1 MRFAQPVIF
10 AAMALFLAVASADD
24 AENAR
29 AAFQSGDY
37 ETALTLWQ
45 PLAEAGHADSQFGLG
60 QMYGNGFGVAMDDA
74 QAIKWYSLAAG
85 QGHAK
90 AQFNLAVMHQNGWGL
105 PQSDA
110 EAMKYYALAADQGV
124 PAAMIALGR
133 FYAMDFLDSY
143 DPVVAFKWFTLADE
157 FNDMDAAPKL
167 EAIKGA
173 MSAEQLAQGDAVVSA
188 WKAEHA
194 ALVAS
199 QGD

>member
-1 MRFAQPVIF
+1 MRLLQPVIF
-10 AAMALFLAVASADD
+10 SAMALFLAVAGADD
-24 AENAR
+24 AEDGR

-37 ETALTLWQ
+37 ETALSLFQ

-74 QAIKWYSLAAG
+74 LAIKWYSLAAE

-133 FYAMDFLDSY
+133 FFAMDFLDSY
-143 DPVVAFKWFTLADE
+143 DPVLAFKWFTLAYE
-157 FNDMDAAPKL
+157 FHDMDAAPKL
-167 EAIKGA
+167 DAIKGA
-173 MSAEQLAQGDAVVSA
+173 MSAEQIVEGEAVVSA
-188 WKAEHA
+188 WKTDHA

-199 QGD
+199 KRD